1 VRITGSL
8 NSLALILITASAC
21 HASTSVA
28 ASASPGGAG
37 VPAVH
42 EVHVGL
48 GVACSSN
55 GALGPTSY
63 PVTDIGRP
71 GVPKISSANLAMLK
85 AIQRYVHPKTLMF
98 AYVPGVVPFVVY
110 DASNGVCSGGQYM
123 VLNAKACNAFYAPT
137 DVRYGVGAMI
147 GCLAAPRPWIPHDSG
162 NKNAPSWQNYP
173 NSP

>member
-1 VRITGSL
+1 VGL
-8 NSLALILITASAC
+8 LLSLALVSVSASAC
-21 HASTSVA
+21 HANTTAATS
-28 ASASPGGAG
+28 SSPGSAD

-48 GVACSSN
+48 GTACSSN
-55 GALGPTSY
+55 GLIGPTSY
-63 PVTDIGRP
+63 PVIDIGKT
-71 GVPKISSANLAMLK
+71 GVPKISSANLSIVN
-85 AIQRYVHPKTLMF
+85 AIRHYVHPKTLMF

-137 DVRYGVGAMI
+137 DVRFGAGAMI